1 MPNEHVLG
9 GRDLLRNIQGT
20 WLGVTKDGRIAVLT
34 NFREEGQIIQEVRSR
49 GAVVNAFLTQ
59 SAASAEDTEGFVR
72 SLVEEGEGLKGI
84 GGFTLLCGKAG
95 MPLAVVSNRTPNV
108 EDLSWILGR
117 KGETIG
123 LSNATFGDRSWPK
136 VLKGEELIRAAIR
149 NSVARKDTKAEFVEE
164 MMKVLSVNEL
174 PSRKQKQGWESYSK
188 ELRKS
193 IFIPL
198 IGGEG
203 MDDVDP
209 SDHLEIEN
217 PRSEST
223 PMDALGGVYGT
234 QTQTVVLADHQGLVT
249 FVERRL
255 YDSSAQAIEGDERDQ
270 VFEFQIEQ
278 LGGVASSTTN

>member
-9 GRDLLRNIQGT
+9 GRDLLRSVQGT
-20 WLGVTKDGRIAVLT
+20 WLGITKDGRIAVLT
-34 NFREEGQIIQEVRSR
+34 NFREEGQYLQEVRSR
-49 GAVVNAFLTQ
+49 GAVVNAFLTRSVD
-59 SAASAEDTEGFVR
+59 SATDTKGFVK
-72 SLVEEGEGLKGI
+72 SLVGEGEGLKGI

-123 LSNATFGDRSWPK
+123 LSNATFADRSWPK
-136 VLKGEELIRAAIR
+136 VLKGEELIRAAISR
-149 NSVARKDTKAEFVEE
+149 SVARKDTKAQFVEE
-164 MMKVLSVNEL
+164 LMKLLSVNDM
-174 PSRKQKQGWESYSK
+174 PSRAQNQGWESYSK

-203 MDDVDP
+203 MDDVEEN
-209 SDHLEIEN
+209 DHHEIEN
-217 PRSEST
+217 PKSGST
-223 PMDALGGVYGT
+223 PMDALSGVYGT
-234 QTQTVVLADHQGLVT
+234 QTQTVVLVDHQGLVT

-255 YDSSAQAIEGDERDQ
+255 YDSAAQAIEGEERDQ
-270 VFEFQIEQ
+270 VFEFHIE
-278 LGGVASSTTN
+278 